1 MLTSK
6 QRAQLRSLASNM
18 DVIMQVGKSG
28 VTEAMAKTV
37 SDALEARELI
47 KMRVLENS
55 GEDVRDAA
63 EQLAAAT
70 DSEVV
75 AVIGKCFHIVILVVA
90 RAEAKH
96 GKVNTLISLAL
107 DIGSQL
113 ICGANSNVKIAVR
126 RHDYTVVTIGLEVL
140 FCNLISHGKTCLTVG

>member
-6 QRAQLRSLASNM
+6 QRAQLRSLASNE

-28 VTEAMAKTV
+28 VTEAMVKTV

-55 GEDVRDAA
+55 GEEVRDVA

-70 DSEVV
+70 EAEVV
-75 AVIGKCFHIVILVVA
+75 AVIGKCLILY
-90 RAEAKH
+90 RES
-96 GKVNTLISLAL
+96 VNKK
-107 DIGSQL
+107 
-113 ICGANSNVKIAVR
+113 KI
-126 RHDYTVVTIGLEVL
+126 IL
-140 FCNLISHGKTCLTVG
+140 C

>member
-6 QRAQLRSLASNM
+6 QRAMLRSLASNE

-55 GEDVRDAA
+55 GEAVRDVA
-63 EQLAAAT
+63 ETLAAAT

-75 AVIGKCFHIVILVVA
+75 AVIGKCLILYK
-90 RAEAKH
+90 ES
-96 GKVNTLISLAL
+96 VNKK
-107 DIGSQL
+107 
-113 ICGANSNVKIAVR
+113 KIE
-126 RHDYTVVTIGLEVL
+126 L
-140 FCNLISHGKTCLTVG
+140 C

>member
-6 QRAQLRSLASNM
+6 QRAQLRSLASNE
-18 DVIMQVGKSG
+18 DVIMQIGKSG
-28 VTEAMAKTV
+28 VTEAVAKTV

-75 AVIGKCFHIVILVVA
+75 AVIGKCLILY
-90 RAEAKH
+90 RESTTK
-96 GKVNTLISLAL
+96 K
-107 DIGSQL
+107 
-113 ICGANSNVKIAVR
+113 KIE
-126 RHDYTVVTIGLEVL
+126 L
-140 FCNLISHGKTCLTVG
+140 C

>member
-6 QRAQLRSLASNM
+6 QRAQLRSLASNE

-28 VTEAMAKTV
+28 VTEPMVKTV

-55 GEDVRDAA
+55 GEAVRDVA

-70 DSEVV
+70 ESEVV
-75 AVIGKCFHIVILVVA
+75 AVIGKCLILYRESVT
-90 RAEAKH
+90 K
-96 GKVNTLISLAL
+96 K
-107 DIGSQL
+107 
-113 ICGANSNVKIAVR
+113 KIE
-126 RHDYTVVTIGLEVL
+126 L
-140 FCNLISHGKTCLTVG
+140 C